1 MLYYSIFVKGPI
13 MSEVIDKSKSK
24 KKRSA
29 KFENLVGPT
38 DPKIDHQARERLVTA
53 RIGLL
58 LRQSF
63 FGNLATRMTL
73 INADEWC
80 STAATD
86 GQKFYYNSRF
96 IMMLKPKE
104 VEFLVGH
111 EVLHVVYDH
120 MGRRGTRDPQ
130 IWNIADDYAV
140 NADLKRHKVG
150 QFITTVPCLYEQK
163 YDGKA
168 AEEIYDD
175 LMKNVQKIDI
185 NSLVDQLI
193 DDHLDGDEEGEGDGD
208 GDKEGKGK
216 RPSMSPEERE
226 RVRQEVKQA
235 IINAAQSAEAGQLPL
250 GVERLI
256 RQHTNPVMPWR
267 ELIQTNLTSAIRTDY
282 SWMRPSRRGWHT
294 DAIMPGMTPGE
305 EIDVVVTLDMSG
317 SISNKQAQAFL
328 GEIAG
333 MMDAFDGYKVHVFC
347 FDTETYNPQDFTSE
361 NMDTIDD
368 YEPMGGGGTDF
379 DCIFEYLKSIGNV
392 PKRLIV
398 FTDGYPCGSWGD
410 ADYCDTTWIIHGDPN
425 PNPPFGTFAL
435 YDDK

>member
-1 MLYYSIFVKGPI
+1 MSDVLPGTKG
-13 MSEVIDKSKSK
+13 K
-24 KKRSA
+24 KKRSK
-29 KFENLVGPT
+29 KFENLIGPT

-58 LRQSF
+58 LKQPF
-63 FGNLATRMTL
+63 FGNLATRLTL

-96 IMMLKPKE
+96 VMMLRPKE

-120 MGRRGTRDPQ
+120 IGRRDNRDPQ

-150 QFITTVPCLYEQK
+150 EFITTVPCLYEAK
-163 YDGKA
+163 YDGKP

-175 LMKNVQKIDI
+175 LMKNVQKISIDDLI
-185 NSLVDQLI
+185 DQMI
-193 DDHLDGDEEGEGDGD
+193 DDHMDGDGDDDSDGD

-216 RPSMSPEERE
+216 RPTMSAEERE

-235 IINAAQSAEAGQLPL
+235 ILNAAQQAEAGQLPK

-256 RQHTNPVMPWR
+256 KQMTDPVMPWR
-267 ELIQTNLTSAIRTDY
+267 ELIQTNLTSAIRSDY
-282 SWMRPSRRGWHT
+282 SWMRPSRRSWHM
-294 DAIMPGMTPGE
+294 DAVMPGMNPGE
-305 EIDVVVTLDMSG
+305 EIDVVVAIDMSG
-317 SISNKQAQAFL
+317 SISNKQAQQFL

-333 MMDAFDGYKVHVFC
+333 MMEAFDGYKVHVFC
-347 FDTETYNPQDFTSE
+347 FDTEVYNPADFNSE
-361 NMDTIDD
+361 NMDTIDN
-368 YEPMGGGGTDF
+368 YEPAGGGGTDF
-379 DCIFEYLKSIGNV
+379 DAIFDYLKREGNV

-425 PNPPFGTFAL
+425 PNPPFGTYAI
-435 YDDK
+435 YDDHKKH

>member
-1 MLYYSIFVKGPI
+1 
-13 MSEVIDKSKSK
+13 MSATKSKNTHSK
-24 KKRSA
+24 KY
-29 KFENLVGPT
+29 ENLIGAT
-38 DPKIDHQARERLVTA
+38 DAKVDAAARERLVTA

-58 LRQSF
+58 LRHSF
-63 FGNLATRMTL
+63 FGNLATRMKL

-80 STAATD
+80 GTAATD

-96 IMMLKPKE
+96 IMMLRPKE

-120 MGRRGTRDPQ
+120 MGRRNNRDPQ

-150 QFITTVPCLYEQK
+150 EFITTVGCLYEQK
-163 YDGKA
+163 YDGKP

-175 LMKNVQKIDI
+175 LMKNVQKISVED
-185 NSLVDQLI
+185 LVNQML
-193 DDHLDGDEEGEGDGD
+193 DDHMDGDDGEDGEGEGEDGD
-208 GDKEGKGK
+208 SKDGKKPGKGK
-216 RPSMSPEERE
+216 RPRLSQEEKDRI
-226 RVRQEVKQA
+226 RQEVKQA
-235 IINAAQSAEAGQLPL
+235 IIQAAQSAEAGTLPK

-256 RQHTNPVMPWR
+256 RDTTNPVMPWR
-267 ELIQTNLTSAIRTDY
+267 ELIQTNLTSCIRTDY
-282 SWMRPSRRGWHT
+282 SWMRPSRRSWHM

-328 GEIAG
+328 GEVGG
-333 MMDAFDGYKVHVFC
+333 MMSAFDGYKVHIFC
-347 FDTETYNPQDFTSE
+347 FDTKTYNPQDFSSDNMELIE
-361 NMDTIDD
+361 N

-379 DCIFEYLKSIGNV
+379 DCIFEYLKENAIE

-410 ADYCDTTWIIHGDPN
+410 ANYCDTTWIIHGDPD
-425 PNPPFGTFAL
+425 PHPPFGTFAL
-435 YDDK
+435 YDETK

>member
-1 MLYYSIFVKGPI
+1 
-13 MSEVIDKSKSK
+13 MSEVLDKTKSK

-29 KFENLVGPT
+29 KFENLVGPM
-38 DPKIDHQARERLVTA
+38 DKNIDMQARERLVTA

-58 LRQSF
+58 LRHSF

-73 INADEWC
+73 TNADEWC

-86 GQKFYYNSRF
+86 GLKFYYNSRF

-120 MGRRGTRDPQ
+120 MGRRNHRDPQ

-163 YDGKA
+163 YDGKP

-175 LMKNVQKIDI
+175 LMKNAKKIDI

-193 DDHLDGDEEGEGDGD
+193 DDHLDGDEQDGEGDDGEGEGKD
-208 GDKEGKGK
+208 GKGK
-216 RPSMSPEERE
+216 PKRPKMSPEERE
-226 RVRQEVKQA
+226 RARQEIKQA
-235 IINAAQSAEAGQLPL
+235 IINAAQSAEAGSLPK
-250 GVERLI
+250 GVERLV
-256 RQHTNPVMPWR
+256 RQATNPVMPWR

-282 SWMRPSRRGWHT
+282 SWMRPSRRSWHM
-294 DAIMPGMTPGE
+294 DAVMPGMTPGE
-305 EIDVVVTLDMSG
+305 EIDVVVAIDMSG
-317 SISNKQAQAFL
+317 SISNKQAQQFL
-328 GEIAG
+328 GEISG
-333 MMDAFDGYKVHVFC
+333 MMEAFDGYKVHVFC
-347 FDTETYNPQDFTSE
+347 FDTEVYNPQDFTSE
-361 NMDTIDD
+361 NMDTIDS
-368 YEPMGGGGTDF
+368 YEPAGGGGTDF
-379 DCIFEYLKSIGNV
+379 DAIFDYLKQVGNV
-392 PKRLIV
+392 PKRLIC

-410 ADYCDTTWIIHGDPN
+410 KDYCDTTWIIHGDPD
-425 PNPPFGTFAL
+425 PNPPFGTFAI
-435 YDDK
+435 YDDHKSSN

>member
-1 MLYYSIFVKGPI
+1 

-38 DPKIDHQARERLVTA
+38 DPKIDHLARERLVTA

-63 FGNLATRMTL
+63 FGNLATRLTL

-130 IWNIADDYAV
+130 LFNIANDYAV

-163 YDGKA
+163 YDGKSS
-168 AEEIYDD
+168 EEIYDD

-185 NSLVDQLI
+185 NSLIDQMI
-193 DDHLDGDEEGEGDGD
+193 DDHLDSDDEGEGEGDGD
-208 GDKEGKGK
+208 GNKEGKGK

-425 PNPPFGTFAL
+425 PNPPFGTYAL
-435 YDDK
+435 YDGK

>member
-1 MLYYSIFVKGPI
+1 MQEMIY
-13 MSEVIDKSKSK
+13 MSEVIERKKKSKRSK
-24 KKRSA
+24 

-38 DPKIDHQARERLVTA
+38 DPKIDAIARERLVTA

-58 LRQSF
+58 LRHSF
-63 FGNLATRMTL
+63 FGNLATRLQL

-96 IMMLKPKE
+96 INLLKPKE

-120 MGRRGTRDPQ
+120 MGRRNDRDPQ

-150 QFITTVPCLYEQK
+150 QFITTVPCLYEAK
-163 YDGKA
+163 YDGKS

-175 LMKNVQKIDI
+175 LMKNVQKISIED
-185 NSLVDQLI
+185 LVDQMI
-193 DDHLDGDEEGEGDGD
+193 DDHMDGEGEGDEEGN
-208 GDKEGKGK
+208 GDKDGKSK
-216 RPSMSPEERE
+216 RPKMSPEERE

-235 IINAAQSAEAGQLPL
+235 IINAAQSAEAGSLPK

-256 RQHTNPVMPWR
+256 KQATNPVMPWR

-282 SWMRPSRRGWHT
+282 SWMRPSRRSWHM
-294 DAIMPGMTPGE
+294 DAVMPGMTPGE
-305 EIDVVVTLDMSG
+305 EIDVVVAIDMSG
-317 SISNKQAQAFL
+317 SISDKQAQNFL
-328 GEIAG
+328 GEIGG
-333 MMDAFDGYKVHVFC
+333 MMSAFDGYKVHVFC
-347 FDTETYNPQDFTSE
+347 FDTEIYNPADFTSD
-361 NMDTIDD
+361 NMDTIDG
-368 YEPMGGGGTDF
+368 YEPAGGGGTDF
-379 DCIFEYLKSIGNV
+379 DAIFKYLKDQGNV

-410 ADYCDTTWIIHGDPN
+410 GDYCDTTWIIHGDPD
-425 PNPPFGTFAL
+425 PNPPFGQFAL
-435 YDDK
+435 YNEK

>member
-1 MLYYSIFVKGPI
+1 
-13 MSEVIDKSKSK
+13 MSEVLDKSK

-38 DPKIDHQARERLVTA
+38 DPKIDALARERLVTA

-63 FGNLATRMTL
+63 FGNLATRLTL
-73 INADEWC
+73 TNADEWC

-86 GQKFYYNSRF
+86 GLKFYYNSRF

-130 IWNIADDYAV
+130 IWNIADDYCV
-140 NADLKRHKVG
+140 NADLKRHKIG

-163 YDGKA
+163 YDGKS
-168 AEEIYDD
+168 AEEVYDD

-193 DDHLDGDEEGEGDGD
+193 DDHMDGEDGEGDGD
-208 GDKEGKGK
+208 GDNEGKGK
-216 RPSMSPEERE
+216 RPKMSPEERE
-226 RVRQEVKQA
+226 RMRQEVKQA

-256 RQHTNPVMPWR
+256 KQAVDPVMPWR

-282 SWMRPSRRGWHT
+282 SWMRPSRRGWHM

-305 EIDVVVTLDMSG
+305 EIDVVVAIDMSG
-317 SISNKQAQAFL
+317 SISNSQAQAFL
-328 GEIAG
+328 GEIGG
-333 MMDAFDGYKVHVFC
+333 MMDSFDGYKVHVFC

-361 NMDTIDD
+361 NLDSIEG

-379 DCIFEYLKSIGNV
+379 DSIFEYLKKVGNV
-392 PKRLIV
+392 PNRLIV

-410 ADYCDTTWIIHGDPN
+410 PDYCDTTWIIHGDPN
-425 PNPPFGTFAL
+425 PNPPFGTYAL

>member
-1 MLYYSIFVKGPI
+1 
-13 MSEVIDKSKSK
+13 MSEVLNPT
-24 KKRSA
+24 KKRTRSK

-38 DPKIDHQARERLVTA
+38 DKKVDHDARERLVTA

-58 LRQSF
+58 LRHSF
-63 FGNLATRMTL
+63 FGNLATRLQL

-80 STAATD
+80 ATAATD

-104 VEFLVGH
+104 VEFLVAH

-120 MGRRGTRDPQ
+120 MGRRNHRDPQ
-130 IWNIADDYAV
+130 IWNIADDYCV

-163 YDGKA
+163 YDGKP
-168 AEEIYDD
+168 AEEVYDD
-175 LMKNVQKIDI
+175 LMKNVQKISMDDLI
-185 NSLVDQLI
+185 DQLL
-193 DDHLDGDEEGEGDGD
+193 DDHMDGEDGEGDGD
-208 GDKEGKGK
+208 QEGKGK
-216 RPSMSPEERE
+216 GRPKLSDEEKE
-226 RVRQEVKQA
+226 RIRQEVKQA
-235 IINAAQSAEAGQLPL
+235 IINAAQSAEAGQLPA

-282 SWMRPSRRGWHT
+282 SWMRPSRRGWHM

-305 EIDVVVTLDMSG
+305 EIDVVVAIDMSG
-317 SISNKQAQAFL
+317 SISNKQAQQFL
-328 GEIAG
+328 GEIGG

-347 FDTETYNPQDFTSE
+347 FDTDIYNPADFNSE
-361 NMDTIDD
+361 NMDSIDT

-379 DCIFEYLKSIGNV
+379 DAIFEYLKKVGNV
-392 PKRLIV
+392 PKRLIC

-410 ADYCDTTWIIHGDPN
+410 PDYCDTTWIIHGDPN

-435 YDDK
+435 YDEK

>member
-1 MLYYSIFVKGPI
+1 
-13 MSEVIDKSKSK
+13 
-24 KKRSA
+24 
-29 KFENLVGPT
+29 VGPT
-38 DPKIDHQARERLVTA
+38 DPKVDHDARERLVTA

-58 LRQSF
+58 LRHSF
-63 FGNLATRMTL
+63 FGNLATRMSLT
-73 INADEWC
+73 NADEWC

-86 GQKFYYNSRF
+86 GLKFYYNSRF
-96 IMMLKPKE
+96 IMMLRPKE
-104 VEFLVGH
+104 VEFLVAH

-130 IWNIADDYAV
+130 LFNIANDYAV

-150 QFITTVPCLYEQK
+150 EFIKTVPCLYEQK
-163 YDGKA
+163 YDGKSS
-168 AEEIYDD
+168 EEIYDD

-185 NSLVDQLI
+185 NSLIDQMI
-193 DDHLDGDEEGEGDGD
+193 DDHLDGDGDGDSEAD

-216 RPSMSPEERE
+216 GKRPTMSGEERE
-226 RVRQEVKQA
+226 RARQEIKQA
-235 IINAAQSAEAGQLPL
+235 ILNAAQSAEAGTLPK

-256 RQHTNPVMPWR
+256 RSVTDPVMPWR
-267 ELIQTNLTSAIRTDY
+267 ELIQTNLTSAIRTDF
-282 SWMRPSRRGWHT
+282 SWMRPSRRGWHM

-305 EIDVVVTLDMSG
+305 EIDVVVAIDMSG

-328 GEIAG
+328 GEIGG

-347 FDTETYNPQDFTSE
+347 FDTEIYNPADFTSE
-361 NMDTIDD
+361 NLDSIDG
-368 YEPMGGGGTDF
+368 YEPQGGGGTDF
-379 DCIFEYLKSIGNV
+379 DAIFEYLKEVGNV

-410 ADYCDTTWIIHGDPN
+410 ADYCDTTWIIHGDPD
-425 PNPPFGTFAL
+425 PNPPFGTYAL

>member
-1 MLYYSIFVKGPI
+1 
-13 MSEVIDKSKSK
+13 MSEVINPS
-24 KKRSA
+24 KKRSRSK

-38 DPKIDHQARERLVTA
+38 DSKIDYQAREKLVTA

-58 LRQSF
+58 LRHSF
-63 FGNLATRMTL
+63 FGNLATRMQL
-73 INADEWC
+73 INADLWC

-86 GQKFYYNSRF
+86 GLKFYYNSRF

-120 MGRRGTRDPQ
+120 MGRRGNRDPE

-150 QFITTVPCLYEQK
+150 EFIKTVPCLYEQK

-175 LMKNVQKIDI
+175 LMKNVQKISIED
-185 NSLVDQLI
+185 LLDQMI
-193 DDHLDGDEEGEGDGD
+193 DDHMDGEDGDGD
-208 GDKEGKGK
+208 GDQEGEGNKKGK

-235 IINAAQSAEAGQLPL
+235 IINAASSAEAGSLPL

-256 RQHTNPVMPWR
+256 KQHTNPVMPWR

-282 SWMRPSRRGWHT
+282 SWMRPSRRGWHM
-294 DAIMPGMTPGE
+294 DAIMPGMNPGE
-305 EIDVVVTLDMSG
+305 EIDVVVAIDMSG
-317 SISNKQAQAFL
+317 SISNKQAQQFL
-328 GEIAG
+328 GEIGG
-333 MMDAFDGYKVHVFC
+333 MMNSFDGYKVHVFC
-347 FDTETYNPQDFTSE
+347 FDTETYNPKDFSSE
-361 NMDTIDD
+361 NMDLIDE

-379 DCIFEYLKSIGNV
+379 DCIFTYLKDIGNV

-398 FTDGYPCGSWGD
+398 FTDGYPFGSWGD
-410 ADYCDTTWIIHGDPN
+410 ADYCDTTWVIHGDKN
-425 PNPPFGTFAL
+425 PNPPFGTYAI
-435 YDDK
+435 YDEAVTA

>member
-1 MLYYSIFVKGPI
+1 MKGPI
-13 MSEVIDKSKSK
+13 MSEVIDKAKSK
-24 KKRSA
+24 KKRSQ

-38 DPKIDHQARERLVTA
+38 DSKIDAQARERLVTA

-58 LRQSF
+58 LRHSF
-63 FGNLATRMTL
+63 FGNLATRLTL

-86 GQKFYYNSRF
+86 GLKFYYNSRF

-104 VEFLVGH
+104 VEFLVAH

-120 MGRRGTRDPQ
+120 MGRRNHRDPQ

-163 YDGKA
+163 YDGKP

-175 LMKNVQKIDI
+175 LMKNVQKINI
-185 NSLVDQLI
+185 NDLIDQMI
-193 DDHLDGDEEGEGDGD
+193 DDHLDGDEQDGDGD
-208 GDKEGKGK
+208 GDGDQEGKGKGK
-216 RPSMSPEERE
+216 RPKMSPEERE
-226 RVRQEVKQA
+226 RARQEIKQA
-235 IINAAQSAEAGQLPL
+235 ILNAAQSAEAGSLPL
-250 GVERLI
+250 GVERLV
-256 RQHTNPVMPWR
+256 RQVTDPVMPWR
-267 ELIQTNLTSAIRTDY
+267 ELIQTNLTSAIRTDF
-282 SWMRPSRRGWHT
+282 SWMRPSRRGWHM

-305 EIDVVVTLDMSG
+305 EIDVVVAIDMSG

-328 GEIAG
+328 GEVGG

-347 FDTETYNPQDFTSE
+347 FDTDIYNPADFTSE
-361 NMDTIDD
+361 NMDTIDG
-368 YEPMGGGGTDF
+368 YEPQGGGGTDF
-379 DCIFEYLKSIGNV
+379 DAIFDYLKREGNV

-425 PNPPFGTFAL
+425 PNPPFGQFAL

>member
-1 MLYYSIFVKGPI
+1 

-24 KKRSA
+24 KKTRSD
-29 KFENLVGPT
+29 KFEKLVGPT
-38 DPKIDHQARERLVTA
+38 DPKVDHDARERLVTA

-58 LRQSF
+58 LRHSF
-63 FGNLATRMTL
+63 FGNLATRLTL

-86 GQKFYYNSRF
+86 GLKFYYNSRF

-120 MGRRGTRDPQ
+120 MGRRNHRDPQ

-175 LMKNVQKIDI
+175 LMKNVQKIDV
-185 NSLVDQLI
+185 NSLIDQMI
-193 DDHLDGDEEGEGDGD
+193 DDHIDGDEEGDGD
-208 GDKEGKGK
+208 GDGDQEGKGK
-216 RPSMSPEERE
+216 GRPKMSPEERE

-235 IINAAQSAEAGQLPL
+235 IINAAQSAEAGSLPL

-256 RQHTNPVMPWR
+256 KQHTNPVMPWR
-267 ELIQTNLTSAIRTDY
+267 ELIQTNLTSAIRTDF
-282 SWMRPSRRGWHT
+282 SWMRPSRRSWHM

-305 EIDVVVTLDMSG
+305 EIDVVVAIDMSG
-317 SISNKQAQAFL
+317 SISNRQAQAFL
-328 GEIAG
+328 GEIGG
-333 MMDAFDGYKVHVFC
+333 MMEAFDGYKVHVFC
-347 FDTETYNPQDFTSE
+347 FDTDIYNPQDFNSE
-361 NMDTIDD
+361 SMDTIDA

-379 DCIFEYLKSIGNV
+379 DAIFDYLKKVGNV
-392 PKRLIV
+392 PKRLIC

-410 ADYCDTTWIIHGDPN
+410 KDYCDTTWIIHGDPD
-425 PNPPFGTFAL
+425 PNPPFGTYAL
-435 YDDK
+435 YDEKG

>member
-1 MLYYSIFVKGPI
+1 

-24 KKRSA
+24 KKTRSD
-29 KFENLVGPT
+29 KFEKLVGPT
-38 DPKIDHQARERLVTA
+38 DPKVDHDARERLVTA

-58 LRQSF
+58 LRHSF
-63 FGNLATRMTL
+63 FGNLATRLTL
-73 INADEWC
+73 INADDWC

-96 IMMLKPKE
+96 IMMKPKE

-120 MGRRGTRDPQ
+120 MGRRNNRDPQ

-140 NADLKRHKVG
+140 NADLKRHRVG
-150 QFITTVPCLYEQK
+150 EFIKTVPCLYEAK
-163 YDGKA
+163 YDGKP

-175 LMKNVQKIDI
+175 LMKNVQKINIEDLI
-185 NSLVDQLI
+185 DQMI
-193 DDHLDGDEEGEGDGD
+193 DDHMDGEGEGEGEDGD
-208 GDKEGKGK
+208 GDKKSK
-216 RPSMSPEERE
+216 RPKMSAEERE

-235 IINAAQSAEAGQLPL
+235 ILNAAQGAEAGTIPK

-256 RQHTNPVMPWR
+256 KQTTNPVMPWR
-267 ELIQTNLTSAIRTDY
+267 ELIQTNLTSAIRTDF
-282 SWMRPSRRGWHT
+282 SWMRPSRRSWHM

-305 EIDVVVTLDMSG
+305 EIDVVIGLDMSG
-317 SISNKQAQAFL
+317 SIGNDQAQAFL

-333 MMDAFDGYKVHVFC
+333 MMSAFDGYKVHVFC
-347 FDTETYNPQDFTSE
+347 FDTDVYNPADFTSE
-361 NMDTIDD
+361 NLDTIDS
-368 YEPMGGGGTDF
+368 YEPVGGGGTDF
-379 DCIFEYLKSIGNV
+379 DAIFEYLKREAIE

-410 ADYCDTTWIIHGDPN
+410 ANYCDTTWIIHGDPD
-425 PNPPFGTFAL
+425 PNPPFGTFAI
-435 YDDK
+435 YNDHKRG

>member
-1 MLYYSIFVKGPI
+1 
-13 MSEVIDKSKSK
+13 MSEVIDKRKTK
-24 KKRSA
+24 KNND
-29 KFENLVGPT
+29 KFDKLVGPT
-38 DPKIDHQARERLVTA
+38 DPKIDLQARERLVTA

-58 LRQSF
+58 LRHSF
-63 FGNLATRMTL
+63 FGNLATRMSLT
-73 INADEWC
+73 NADEWC

-86 GQKFYYNSRF
+86 GLKFYYNSRF

-104 VEFLVGH
+104 VEFLVAH

-130 IWNIADDYAV
+130 LFNIANDYAV

-163 YDGKA
+163 YDGKSS
-168 AEEIYDD
+168 EEIYDD

-185 NSLVDQLI
+185 NSLIDQMI
-193 DDHLDGDEEGEGDGD
+193 DDHLDGDGDGESDSD
-208 GDKEGKGK
+208 GDEKEGKGK
-216 RPSMSPEERE
+216 RPQMSGEERE
-226 RVRQEVKQA
+226 RARQEIKQA
-235 IINAAQSAEAGQLPL
+235 ILNAAQSAEAGTLPK

-256 RQHTNPVMPWR
+256 RSVTDPVMPWR
-267 ELIQTNLTSAIRTDY
+267 ELIQTNLTSAIRTDF
-282 SWMRPSRRGWHT
+282 SWMRPSRRGWHM

-305 EIDVVVTLDMSG
+305 EIDVVVAIDMSG

-328 GEIAG
+328 GEIGG

-347 FDTETYNPQDFTSE
+347 FDTEIYNPADFTSE
-361 NMDTIDD
+361 NLDSIDD
-368 YEPMGGGGTDF
+368 YEPQGGGGTDF
-379 DCIFEYLKSIGNV
+379 DAIFEYLKEVGNV

-425 PNPPFGTFAL
+425 PNPPFGTYAL

>member
-1 MLYYSIFVKGPI
+1 
-13 MSEVIDKSKSK
+13 MSEVLDKSKSK
-24 KKRSA
+24 KKRSE
-29 KFENLVGPT
+29 KFEKLVGPT
-38 DPKIDHQARERLVTA
+38 DPKIDAQARERLVTA

-58 LRQSF
+58 LRHSF

-73 INADEWC
+73 TNADEWC

-86 GQKFYYNSRF
+86 GLKFYYNSRF

-120 MGRRGTRDPQ
+120 MDRRGNRDPQ
-130 IWNIADDYAV
+130 MWNIADDYAV

-175 LMKNVQKIDI
+175 LMKNAQKINI
-185 NSLVDQLI
+185 DQLI
-193 DDHLDGDEEGEGDGD
+193 DQMIDDHMESSDDSEGDGD
-208 GDKEGKGK
+208 GDQEGKAK

-226 RVRQEVKQA
+226 RARQEIKQA
-235 IINAAQSAEAGQLPL
+235 IINAAQSAEAGSLPL
-250 GVERLI
+250 GVERMV
-256 RQHTNPVMPWR
+256 RNVTDPVMPWR

-282 SWMRPSRRGWHT
+282 SWMRPSRRSWHM
-294 DAIMPGMTPGE
+294 DAVMPGMTPGE
-305 EIDVVVTLDMSG
+305 EIDVDVAIDMSG
-317 SISNKQAQAFL
+317 SISSKQAQAFL
-328 GEIAG
+328 GEIGG

-347 FDTETYNPQDFTSE
+347 FDTEIYNPQDFTSE
-361 NMDTIDD
+361 NMDTIDG

-379 DCIFEYLKSIGNV
+379 DAIFDYLKQAGRV

-425 PNPPFGTFAL
+425 PNPPFGQFAL
-435 YDDK
+435 YDGK

>member
-1 MLYYSIFVKGPI
+1 
-13 MSEVIDKSKSK
+13 MSEVLNPT
-24 KKRSA
+24 KKRTRSK

-38 DPKIDHQARERLVTA
+38 DKKVDHDARERLVTA

-58 LRQSF
+58 LRHSF
-63 FGNLATRMTL
+63 FGNLATRLQL

-104 VEFLVGH
+104 VEFLVAH

-120 MGRRGTRDPQ
+120 MGRRNHRDPQ

-163 YDGKA
+163 YDGKP

-175 LMKNVQKIDI
+175 LMKNAQKIDI
-185 NSLVDQLI
+185 NDLIDQLL
-193 DDHLDGDEEGEGDGD
+193 DDHMDGDDSDSDGD

-216 RPSMSPEERE
+216 GRPKLSDEEKE
-226 RVRQEVKQA
+226 RIRQEVKQA

-256 RQHTNPVMPWR
+256 KQAVDPVMPWR

-282 SWMRPSRRGWHT
+282 SWMRPSRRGWHM

-305 EIDVVVTLDMSG
+305 EIDVVVAIDMSG
-317 SISNKQAQAFL
+317 SISNKQAQQFL
-328 GEIAG
+328 GEIGG
-333 MMDAFDGYKVHVFC
+333 MMDSFDGYKVHVFC
-347 FDTETYNPQDFTSE
+347 FDTDTYNPQDFTSE
-361 NMDTIDD
+361 NLDSIDA

-379 DCIFEYLKSIGNV
+379 DCIFDYLKKVGNV
-392 PKRLIV
+392 PKRLIC

-410 ADYCDTTWIIHGDPN
+410 PDYCDTTWIIHGDPN
-425 PNPPFGTFAL
+425 PNPPFGTYAL
-435 YDDK
+435 YDE

>member
-1 MLYYSIFVKGPI
+1 
-13 MSEVIDKSKSK
+13 MSEVLNPT
-24 KKRSA
+24 KKRSRSK

-38 DPKIDHQARERLVTA
+38 DSKIDALARERLVTA

-58 LRQSF
+58 LRHSF
-63 FGNLATRMTL
+63 FGNLATRMQL
-73 INADEWC
+73 INADLWC

-120 MGRRGTRDPQ
+120 MGRRDNRDPE

-150 QFITTVPCLYEQK
+150 QFITSVPCLYEQK

-168 AEEIYDD
+168 AEAIYDE
-175 LMKNVQKIDI
+175 LMKNVQKISIED
-185 NSLVDQLI
+185 LLDQMI
-193 DDHLDGDEEGEGDGD
+193 DDHMDGDGD
-208 GDKEGKGK
+208 GDNEGDGEGKGK
-216 RPSMSPEERE
+216 RPSMSAEERE

-235 IINAAQSAEAGQLPL
+235 IINAASSAEAGQLPL

-282 SWMRPSRRGWHT
+282 SWMRPSRRGWHM

-305 EIDVVVTLDMSG
+305 EIDVVVSIDMSG
-317 SISNKQAQAFL
+317 SISNKQAQQFL
-328 GEIAG
+328 GEISG
-333 MMDAFDGYKVHVFC
+333 MMDAFDGYKIHVFC
-347 FDTETYNPQDFTSE
+347 FDTEIYNPQDFNSE
-361 NMDTIDD
+361 NMDTIDT
-368 YEPMGGGGTDF
+368 YEPQGGGGTDF
-379 DCIFEYLKSIGNV
+379 DCIFTYLKDIGNV

-410 ADYCDTTWIIHGDPN
+410 ADYCDTTWIIHGDKN
-425 PNPPFGTFAL
+425 PNPPFGTYAI
-435 YDDK
+435 YDEK

>member
-1 MLYYSIFVKGPI
+1 
-13 MSEVIDKSKSK
+13 MSEVINPS
-24 KKRSA
+24 KKRSRSK

-38 DPKIDHQARERLVTA
+38 DSKIDYQAREKLVTA

-58 LRQSF
+58 LRHSF
-63 FGNLATRMTL
+63 FGNLATRMQL
-73 INADEWC
+73 INADLWC

-120 MGRRGTRDPQ
+120 MGRRGNRDPE

-150 QFITTVPCLYEQK
+150 EFIKTVPCLYEQK

-175 LMKNVQKIDI
+175 LMKNVQKISIED
-185 NSLVDQLI
+185 LLDQMI
-193 DDHLDGDEEGEGDGD
+193 DDHMDDEGDGEGDNEGN
-208 GDKEGKGK
+208 GEGKGK
-216 RPSMSPEERE
+216 RPTMTPEERE

-235 IINAAQSAEAGQLPL
+235 IINAASSAEAGQLPL

-267 ELIQTNLTSAIRTDY
+267 DLIQTNLTSAIRSDY
-282 SWMRPSRRGWHT
+282 SWMRPSRRGWHM
-294 DAIMPGMTPGE
+294 DAIMPGMNPGE
-305 EIDVVVTLDMSG
+305 EIDVVVSIDMSG
-317 SISNKQAQAFL
+317 SISNSQAQAFL
-328 GEIAG
+328 GEIGG
-333 MMDAFDGYKVHVFC
+333 MMNSFDGYKVHVFC
-347 FDTETYNPQDFTSE
+347 FDTDTYNPKDFSSE
-361 NMDTIDD
+361 NMDLIEE
-368 YEPMGGGGTDF
+368 YQPMGGGGTDF
-379 DCIFEYLKSIGNV
+379 DCIFKYLKDNAID

-410 ADYCDTTWIIHGDPN
+410 ADYCDTTWIIHGDKN
-425 PNPPFGTFAL
+425 PNPPFGTYAI
-435 YDDK
+435 YDEPVKA

>member
-1 MLYYSIFVKGPI
+1 
-13 MSEVIDKSKSK
+13 MSEVINPT
-24 KKRSA
+24 KKRKRSK

-38 DPKIDHQARERLVTA
+38 DPKIDNQARERLVGA

-58 LRQSF
+58 LRHSF
-63 FGNLATRMTL
+63 FGNLATRMKL
-73 INADEWC
+73 VNADEWC

-86 GQKFYYNSRF
+86 GRTFYYNSRF

-120 MGRRGTRDPQ
+120 MGRRGDRDPQ

-150 QFITTVPCLYEQK
+150 QFITTVPCLYESK
-163 YDGKA
+163 YDGKP

-175 LMKNVQKIDI
+175 LMKNVQKISIED
-185 NSLVDQLI
+185 LVDQMI
-193 DDHLDGDEEGEGDGD
+193 DDHMDGEGEEGKEGDGE
-208 GDKEGKGK
+208 DKGKG
-216 RPSMSPEERE
+216 RPKMSQEEKDRI
-226 RVRQEVKQA
+226 RQEVKQA
-235 IINAAQSAEAGQLPL
+235 IIQAAQSAEAGTLPK

-256 RQHTNPVMPWR
+256 RDATEPVMPWR
-267 ELIQTNLTSAIRTDY
+267 ELIQTNLTSAIRNDY
-282 SWMRPSRRGWHT
+282 SWMRPSRRSWHM

-305 EIDVVVTLDMSG
+305 EIDVVVSLDMSG
-317 SISNKQAQAFL
+317 SISDKQATAFL

-333 MMDAFDGYKVHVFC
+333 MMNSFDGYKVHVFC
-347 FDTETYNPQDFTSE
+347 FDTSTYNPQDFDSE
-361 NMDTIDD
+361 NMDSIEE
-368 YEPMGGGGTDF
+368 YEPQGGGGTDF
-379 DCIFEYLKSIGNV
+379 DCIFDYLKENAIE

-410 ADYCDTTWIIHGDPN
+410 PDYCDTTWIIHGDKN
-425 PNPPFGTFAL
+425 PNPPFGTYAI
-435 YDDK
+435 YDEK